1 MESKIG
7 LMEISAELTGTVVLL
22 NALGDMDSIPPKVED
37 GLYTITASLERLI
50 KEIDSQV

>member
-7 LMEISAELTGTVVLL
+7 LMEISTELTGIVVLL
-22 NALGDMDSIPPKVED
+22 NALESVDKIPPKVED
-37 GLYTITASLERLI
+37 GLYTITAALERLI